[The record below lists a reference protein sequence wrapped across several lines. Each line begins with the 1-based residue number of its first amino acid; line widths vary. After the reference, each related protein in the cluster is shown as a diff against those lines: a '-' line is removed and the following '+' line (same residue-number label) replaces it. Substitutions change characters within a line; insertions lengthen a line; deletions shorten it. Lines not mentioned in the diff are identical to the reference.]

1 MGRRARV
8 WELRSGGEP
17 LGFVVQFQE
26 AGRASDSL
34 YVVRNS
40 WNQDLGLIDGLGRA
54 FRYLPH
60 HEEPAWVGSGT
71 VLAGARLILD
81 VALPC
86 ALVEVTESGSSP
98 TAETSTASSP
108 EPSEL
113 PSGRVLSA
121 QR

>member
-1 MGRRARV
+1 MGRRART
-8 WELRSGGEP
+8 WELRSGDEP

-26 AGRASDSL
+26 RGRTRDSL
-34 YVVRNS
+34 YVVRNT

-71 VLAGARLILD
+71 VLDGARRILE

-86 ALVEVTESGSSP
+86 ELVEVTESGSNSP
-98 TAETSTASSP
+98 AETSTANSS

-113 PSGRVLSA
+113 PSERVLSA